1 MQHRP
6 AEGGSRRPGIDS
18 IDAFFESL
26 ARHAHSRLIAVA
38 LSGTGMNGT
47 AGAICAGAD

>member
-1 MQHRP
+1 M
-6 AEGGSRRPGIDS
+6 
-18 IDAFFESL
+18 DAFFESL
-26 ARHAHSRLIAVA
+26 ARHAHSRLIAVV